1 MRSRSPSCI
10 SRSAA
15 SSISLIQHAP
25 RRAPRASRMSSSVS
39 SRRLTAKRSSP
50 GTATA
55 APGQPTLLYFHGN
68 GGALEVRAERIA
80 KYLDRGRGLFMMSY
94 RGYSGST
101 GSPSEA
107 ANVADAKLAYEA
119 LIEDGVSPD
128 DIILYGELLGTGV
141 AIEVAA
147 EKKVAGVILDSPFTS
162 IVERAAQLYPWL
174 PVRPLAAG
182 PLRLDPPHPRRSRAD
197 IHSPRRSRRHHSC
210 RYGATIVPSCQRAEG
225 DPDAPRRRARGSL
238 QVWVVRNHQ
247 SMDRQTPRRAT
258 VSAELSIAPK
268 QKTRERFAGLR
279 KSHIRSCGTSGKCL
293 RSRCRR
299 RYGIHRRSRHHRSCR
314 LQHHPR
320 HPGRDHHQDRLC
332 RRGHRVQ
339 RPAC

>member
-1 MRSRSPSCI
+1 MLKTLVI
-10 SRSAA
+10 FVVVFYAVA
-15 SSISLIQHAP
+15 IAVMYFAQ
-25 RRAPRASRMSSSVS
+25 RRFIYFPDPTRTTPRAAGLANVLERII
-39 SRRLTAKRSSP
+39 
-50 GTATA
+50 ATPDGEKIVAWYGKA

-128 DIILYGELLGTGV
+128 DIILYGESLGTGV

-174 PVRPLAAG
+174 PVRL
-182 PLRLDPPHPRRSRAD
+182 LLQDRYDSIQPHPRRSRAD
-197 IHSPRRSRRHHSC
+197 IHSPRRSRRHRPC
-210 RYGATIVPSCQRAEG
+210 RYGATIVPSRQRAEG

-238 QVWVVRNHQ
+238 QVRVVRNHQ
-247 SMDRQTPRRAT
+247 SMDRQAPRRAT
-258 VSAELSIAPK
+258 VSAELSIATK
-268 QKTRERFAGLR
+268 QKTRERFAGL
-279 KSHIRSCGTSGKCL
+279 
-293 RSRCRR
+293 
-299 RYGIHRRSRHHRSCR
+299 
-314 LQHHPR
+314 
-320 HPGRDHHQDRLC
+320 
-332 RRGHRVQ
+332 
-339 RPAC
+339 